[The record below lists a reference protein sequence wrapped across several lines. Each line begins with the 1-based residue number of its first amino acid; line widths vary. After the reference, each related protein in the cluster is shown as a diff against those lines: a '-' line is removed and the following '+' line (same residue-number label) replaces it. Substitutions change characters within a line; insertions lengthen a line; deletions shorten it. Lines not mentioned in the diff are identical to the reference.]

1 MLSEQHKR
9 AISSFNTK
17 DGLLEEVMNHLRKT
31 YFNEWLNTQKDHSK
45 QREEL
50 YLKALVIDDVIKVIR
65 EATNKQIF
73 D

>member
-1 MLSEQHKR
+1 MLEDKHYR

-17 DGLLEEVMNHLRKT
+17 DGLLEEVLNHLRKK
-31 YFNEWLNTQKDHSK
+31 YFDEWLSSKEDHSK
-45 QREEL
+45 QRESL
-50 YLKALVIDDVIKVIR
+50 YMKAIVIEDVIKLIR